1 MYILNLINFLNF
13 YSSRLFIHTSMAESA
28 NNAERLDDTD
38 SSGIFHI
45 VNVPTTHSIQPSISN
60 YNAMLDEIDPLSTD
74 ESHVNS
80 QVCKMI
86 FRCINRIMQP
96 FYPVGYIGPRS
107 NELFFDRSRRKN
119 RLLIHGQNFVR
130 SRTDPQLS
138 QCNEMPISGRRKPG
152 GFRGCSL
159 G

>member
-1 MYILNLINFLNF
+1 VYILNLINFLNF

-96 FYPVGYIGPRS
+96 FYPVGYIG
-107 NELFFDRSRRKN
+107 
-119 RLLIHGQNFVR
+119 
-130 SRTDPQLS
+130 
-138 QCNEMPISGRRKPG
+138 
-152 GFRGCSL
+152 
-159 G
+159 